1 MGVKVSFPQ
10 VKNPGGGRRKN
21 SLETQPALEMPMLK
35 RAVDRDTALLLMY
48 WNRQKILG
56 YSAQSE
62 GPLSFLNKE
71 GTRYAARFGV
81 GLCPLIRLNTVSW

>member
-1 MGVKVSFPQ
+1 MKGSFPQ

-21 SLETQPALEMPMLK
+21 SLETQLVLEMPMLK
-35 RAVDRDTALLLMY
+35 RAVDRDTAFLLMC

-62 GPLSFLNKE
+62 EPLSFLNKE

-81 GLCPLIRLNTVSW
+81 GLCPLIRLNTDSR